1 MANGYRARV
10 FLFAILPV
18 LAAVAAPCIADEVGS
33 GAPAPVTPPPLPV
46 RKAEVKDA
54 AMALG
59 FLRLVDHGTLG
70 GRLESA
76 DVTYQNAQG
85 VSVRL
90 VSAIHIGERAYF
102 EAIAK
107 SFEGDEAVLYELV
120 KPKDAAVPTPGVAA
134 ESGSGVREIQ
144 QFMKNMLNLE
154 FQLDAIDYSK
164 ANFVHADLDAETF
177 RKLQEERGE
186 TFEMLFFKQLM
197 KAMRAPAVPEAAE
210 PPQDPEQTLREM
222 IRLVTRPDAER
233 QIKLTLAK
241 HMMDADLEASGFGE
255 PGNNVI
261 VTERNKAAM
270 KTLADTMA
278 KGQKKI
284 SIFYGAAHMPDF
296 AQRLRE
302 LGFKPVK
309 TEWRL
314 AWDLAVRDGEPSLL
328 EDLLIEGVKALSEGE

>member
-1 MANGYRARV
+1 MSKRYGSRV

-18 LAAVAAPCIADEVGS
+18 LVAGLAQVRADEAPAAAPVA
-33 GAPAPVTPPPLPV
+33 PPPLPV

-54 AMALG
+54 AIATG

-76 DVTYQNAQG
+76 DVTYQNADG
-85 VSVRL
+85 VVVRL

-102 EAIAK
+102 DAIAK
-107 SFEGDEAVLYELV
+107 SFEGDDAVLYELV
-120 KPKDAAVPTPGVAA
+120 KPKDAPAPGVGVAP
-134 ESGSGVREIQ
+134 ESGAGVGEVQRL
-144 QFMKNMLNLE
+144 MKNLLNLE
-154 FQLDAIDYSK
+154 FQLDAIDYGK
-164 ANFVHADLDAETF
+164 ANFVHADLDADTF

-186 TFEMLFFKQLM
+186 TFEMLFLKQMM
-197 KAMRAPAVPEAAE
+197 KAMRAPAPDAAAA
-210 PPQDPEQTLREM
+210 PPQDPEQALRDM

-233 QIKLTLAK
+233 QIKLTLAR
-241 HMMDADLEASGFGE
+241 HMMDADLEASGFGN
-255 PGNNVI
+255 PDNNVI
-261 VTERNKAAM
+261 VTERTKAAM
-270 KTLADTMA
+270 KTLADEMA
-278 KGQKKI
+278 KGHKKI

-296 AQRLRE
+296 GQRLRE

-314 AWDLAVRDGEPSLL
+314 AWDLAVRDDEPSLL